1 MARIVFIAPDIEL
14 YEAGKRIIADMGLS
28 QQIDIFQAI
37 LSDGVAIARRAEAD
51 GVDVIVSRGGTAEM
65 IKKSGVRTPVIEIR
79 ITGPDLAQTLINA
92 KKVTGLENPKIGLL
106 AFENMMYDI
115 ELFSKLLNLNLNI
128 YELGSDDDIADA
140 VGQAANDGVDIV
152 IGGITTIRMA
162 AKLGLANLNLSSG
175 ESAFRAALLEAE
187 KVAGA
192 RLLEKEKTL
201 QFQILVDYSM
211 EGIIG
216 VDRDHMIR
224 VFNPAAS
231 RILRISSGSVIGA
244 SIREI
249 LPEEYVVGCMQYGN
263 EYLGDIVRLNQVNVL
278 LNIVPIKVADE
289 ITGAIVTFQEA
300 SRIVEMEEK
309 IRKEFYTKGL
319 VAQYR
324 FEQILGISREINEI
338 KRIAQEFSQIEATV
352 LISGASGT
360 GKELFAQS
368 MHNSSQRK
376 KGPFVAVNCAS
387 LPANLMESELF
398 GYVEGAFTGANRK
411 GKPGLFEL
419 AHKGTVFLDEISEMD
434 KYGQSRLLRVLQER
448 QVRRLG
454 DDKNIPVDVRIIAAS
469 NRNISRLVREG
480 SFREDLFYRL
490 NVLTLNLPALKERR
504 GDIRYLAEHFLN
516 EMCKKLGRNLMLE
529 EESQRLLET
538 YEWTGNVRE
547 LKNFMERLAIM
558 ARGPFINPDAITV
571 MFNNREFEM
580 GRHFSATEPA
590 FTSDERENIISIL
603 RSVNYNQTKA
613 AELMGI
619 DRSTL
624 YRKMKRYAIGIR
636 AEKY

>member
-152 IGGITTIRMA
+152 IGGITTTRMA
-162 AKLGLANLNLSSG
+162 AKLGLATLNLSSG
-175 ESAFRAALLEAE
+175 ESAFRAALLEAD

-192 RLLEKEKTL
+192 RMLEKEKTL

-249 LPEEYVVGCMQYGN
+249 LPEQYVVGCMQYGK

-338 KRIAQEFSQIEATV
+338 KRIAQEFSQIDATV

-387 LPANLMESELF
+387 LPANLMESE
-398 GYVEGAFTGANRK
+398 
-411 GKPGLFEL
+411 
-419 AHKGTVFLDEISEMD
+419 
-434 KYGQSRLLRVLQER
+434 
-448 QVRRLG
+448 
-454 DDKNIPVDVRIIAAS
+454 
-469 NRNISRLVREG
+469 
-480 SFREDLFYRL
+480 
-490 NVLTLNLPALKERR
+490 
-504 GDIRYLAEHFLN
+504 
-516 EMCKKLGRNLMLE
+516 
-529 EESQRLLET
+529 
-538 YEWTGNVRE
+538 
-547 LKNFMERLAIM
+547 
-558 ARGPFINPDAITV
+558 
-571 MFNNREFEM
+571 
-580 GRHFSATEPA
+580 
-590 FTSDERENIISIL
+590 
-603 RSVNYNQTKA
+603 
-613 AELMGI
+613 
-619 DRSTL
+619 
-624 YRKMKRYAIGIR
+624 
-636 AEKY
+636 